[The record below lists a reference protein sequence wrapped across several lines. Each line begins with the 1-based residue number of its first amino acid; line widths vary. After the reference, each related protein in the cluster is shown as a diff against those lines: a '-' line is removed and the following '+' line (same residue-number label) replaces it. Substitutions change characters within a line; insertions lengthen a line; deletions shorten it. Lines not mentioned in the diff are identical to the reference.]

1 MVDYWTEN
9 MTPYSPKEYWSG
21 VAKDFRSA
29 DPFGFAPVLHPGAPV
44 WFNQLIDKLQFQAL
58 RRAVKLARISPG
70 SRVLDVG
77 CGTGRWVRRYA
88 ELGFCATGVDAA
100 LNMLTT
106 AREQRTIT
114 PLIAGEASQLPFS
127 DCVFDCVADV
137 TVLQHIPSDLQPR
150 ALSEMTRVLKPGG
163 CLILMELIRGTGAHI
178 FPHSPENWI
187 KEVTSH
193 DVTLVGWFG
202 QEFLLPDRLL
212 VRLTQSLRGAN
223 STSSNADLLTVGS
236 PSHANPVLRSAYWH
250 FRRITT
256 SASAW
261 IDPLT
266 EKICTA
272 KLATHGVFIFRK

>member
-1 MVDYWTEN
+1 MLFWTED

-21 VAKDFRSA
+21 VANDFRSV

-44 WFNQLIDKLQFQAL
+44 WFNQLIDKLQFKAL
-58 RRAVKLARISPG
+58 RRAVQLSQISLG
-70 SRVLDVG
+70 SNVLDVG

-88 ELGFCATGVDAA
+88 ELGFCATGVDGA

-106 AREQRTIT
+106 AREHGTIT
-114 PLIAGEASQLPFS
+114 PLIAAEASQLPFS

-178 FPHSPENWI
+178 FPNSPADWI
-187 KEVTSH
+187 KQVTSH
-193 DVTLVGWFG
+193 GATLVGWFG
-202 QEFLLPDRLL
+202 QEFLLPDRLF
-212 VRLTQSLRGAN
+212 VRLARSLRRGN
-223 STSSNADLLTVGS
+223 SISSNADLVTVS
-236 PSHANPVLRSAYWH
+236 SLSHANSVLRSAYWH
-250 FRRITT
+250 LRRITT
-256 SASAW
+256 SVSAW
-261 IDPLT
+261 IDPLS

-272 KLATHGVFIFRK
+272 KLATHGVFVFRK

>member
-1 MVDYWTEN
+1 VAGYWTEN

-21 VAKDFRSA
+21 VAKDFRAA

-58 RRAVKLARISPG
+58 RRALKLARISPG

-100 LNMLTT
+100 PNMLAS
-106 AREQRTIT
+106 AREHGTVT

-137 TVLQHIPSDLQPR
+137 TVVQHIPSGFQAQ

-163 CLILMELIRGTGAHI
+163 CLILMELIRGRGAHI
-178 FPHSPENWI
+178 FPHPPEDWI
-187 KEVTSH
+187 KQATSH
-193 DVTLVGWFG
+193 GATLIGWFG

-212 VRLTQSLRGAN
+212 VRLAQSLRGGNRTSPNAN
-223 STSSNADLLTVGS
+223 LLAVNSASRG
-236 PSHANPVLRSAYWH
+236 NPVLRSAYWH
-250 FRRITT
+250 FRRVTT
-256 SASAW
+256 SVSAW

-266 EKICTA
+266 EKLCTA
-272 KLATHGVFIFRK
+272 RLATHGVFVFRK

>member
-1 MVDYWTEN
+1 
-9 MTPYSPKEYWSG
+9 MTLYSPREYWAG
-21 VAKDFRSA
+21 LAKDFRSA

-58 RRAVKLARISPG
+58 RRALGLAQITPG
-70 SRVLDVG
+70 SRVLDIG

-88 ELGFCATGVDAA
+88 ELGFCAAGVDAA
-100 LNMLTT
+100 PDMLTT
-106 AREQRTIT
+106 ARERGTIS

-137 TVLQHIPSDLQPR
+137 TVIQHIPLDLQTR

-163 CLILMELIRGTGAHI
+163 RLILMELIQGAGAHI

-187 KEVTSH
+187 KQVTSH
-193 DVTLVGWFG
+193 GATLIGWFG
-202 QEFLLPDRLL
+202 QEFLLPDRLF
-212 VRLTQSLRGAN
+212 VRLTQSLRGGNINSAN
-223 STSSNADLLTVGS
+223 RDVLPVSS
-236 PSHANPVLRSAYWH
+236 PSDANPVLRSAYWG

-256 SASAW
+256 SVSGW

-266 EKICTA
+266 EKICTPT
-272 KLATHGVFIFRK
+272 LATHGVFVFRK

>member
-1 MVDYWTEN
+1 MAIRTEN

-21 VAKDFRSA
+21 IAKDFRSA
-29 DPFGFAPVLHPGAPV
+29 DPFGFSPVLHPGAPV

-58 RRAVKLARISPG
+58 RRAVELAQISPG

-77 CGTGRWVRRYA
+77 CGTGRWVRRYT

-100 LNMLTT
+100 PNMLTT
-106 AREQRTIT
+106 AREHGTIT

-137 TVLQHIPSDLQPR
+137 TVVQHIPSDLQPR
-150 ALSEMTRVLKPGG
+150 ALSEMTRVLKPRG
-163 CLILMELIRGTGAHI
+163 CLILMELIRGTGAH

-187 KEVTSH
+187 KQVTSRGP
-193 DVTLVGWFG
+193 TLIGWFG

-212 VRLTQSLRGAN
+212 VRLAQSLRGGN
-223 STSSNADLLTVGS
+223 STSSNADVLTVSS
-236 PSHANPVLRSAYWH
+236 PSHANPVLRSAYWR

-256 SASAW
+256 SVSAW

-272 KLATHGVFIFRK
+272 RLATHGVFVFRK